1 MVGGAVV
8 CLMVCIVTCTMTEE
22 EHGAVVSARISI
34 IRLPTMRSDTKYQ
47 IGYAIDSS
55 PEQMMESVSLC
66 NSY

>member
-22 EHGAVVSARISI
+22 EHGAVVSARIS
-34 IRLPTMRSDTKYQ
+34 MRSDTKYQ